1 MRLVTRLSL
10 LLLVSA
16 IPARASAQRP
26 AAAPDPERTA
36 VQAVIT
42 DFAAKIQAGDLAG
55 VESFFP
61 ARGGHLLADSVT
73 THGWA
78 EYRDKI
84 LKPEL
89 ARYPALKYEH
99 TAVEAVVRGN
109 VAWVAFRRLLSNTN
123 SSAPPVQGRGT
134 AVLEKL
140 NNRWTIVHLHTSQ

>member
-1 MRLVTRLSL
+1 MRQLVILGLLAIAAVPASL
-10 LLLVSA
+10 
-16 IPARASAQRP
+16 SAQRAP
-26 AAAPDPERTA
+26 AAPDPERTA

-42 DFAAKIQAGDLAG
+42 DFAAKIQANDLAAID
-55 VESFFP
+55 SLFP

-73 THGWA
+73 THGWV
-78 EYRDKI
+78 EFRDKI

-109 VAWVAFRRLLSNTN
+109 VAWVAFRRLLSNTG
-123 SSAPPVQGRGT
+123 SATPPVQGRGT

-140 NNRWTIVHLHTSQ
+140 NNRWTIVHLHVSQ